1 MSQRKQE
8 IKEDE
13 IKIHSEDLPIMFL
26 NDFLMCPG
34 SIINL
39 RLFEPRY
46 VMMIETILLFD
57 KTMGILTNIRGKWY
71 GFSLEIVNSTEQNGV
86 YYVSG
91 VSKKR
96 LSLSFVSPL
105 NASNIQV
112 PVESIGGQQFH
123 EQIL

>member
-1 MSQRKQE
+1 
-8 IKEDE
+8 
-13 IKIHSEDLPIMFL
+13 
-26 NDFLMCPG
+26 
-34 SIINL
+34 
-39 RLFEPRY
+39 
-46 VMMIETILLFD
+46 MIETILLFD